1 MSSNENEKLDSP
13 NNKNNN
19 SNNKEEEEEN
29 EEEEKM
35 KEISDVNL
43 PIINQLY
50 PPVKEID
57 FFDENNNNNKILRL
71 IKEKP
76 IIKKDIL
83 TMEDYEKQKLELT
96 DKFLKDL
103 IKDPCPLPKTN
114 IIDVISY
121 FIRNSTL
128 ITKLESSYK
137 WKNEEELTSLCN
149 LISKNLSFEK
159 FDKGDILFKI
169 GETGNKFYFIL
180 QGYISIL
187 KLKEISKVKMSYN
200 QYFNLCIKLLKNK
213 EYHILEET
221 LKKNSSTIPINDI
234 QQLQKIYII
243 LFRKKLYENIEN
255 NYIFNNNTLTSF
267 FNTNE
272 ESLEKYDINLREL
285 QPFEDLDKMKD
296 WKAYLIRRIKP
307 SKDELDYFEKYK
319 EYIIRKIEPV
329 NINYYIYDDFL
340 YLGAGY
346 YFGENSLE
354 KGNIYTGGK
363 RNATIRAETEL
374 ICGSMKG
381 IDYLSIIEPKKRLE
395 KLKEIRFIFNNFFF
409 KEISIFLF
417 EKNYFH
423 LFSFCEYKKDDVIIS
438 TGSPL
443 KDLIFIRDGEVSIE
457 MTSSVLNIQNLI
469 KSLFEYIFSNELFA
483 QLPQNK
489 QNKLLNNK
497 RIETIKNYINE
508 PIFKKLRGFS
518 IKFNEELNKKRNF
531 KIATLE
537 KNDILGL
544 EEIYLKISYITKVT
558 VFSKRLNCYQISE
571 EHFDQIINTEKDITM
586 AYLKASINKIVTM
599 IQRLQNIKQH
609 YINYFI
615 QKYEKNIDEEE
626 KKDLIS
632 NNNILNENIVN
643 NNISYV
649 LKNQDSEINIKGKEV
664 DNNNEYISGN
674 NSVTKYDI
682 ENRNNNSIIRK
693 KKKNSPI
700 KISVQINHNNS
711 KNNLL
716 IKTKNNN
723 NSNKNSH
730 INIKI
735 SDNNKVRPRNN
746 FDYNNG
752 VDLDKI
758 KRKKIS
764 KTAAKMKFFNLDKKT
779 KKNLIIGDKNIS
791 ISKLK
796 SRFNEIQLLSQ
807 ENTDLI
813 QIIQSTKYNTEISKN
828 EKSKDEPR
836 KEHFLKGS
844 SNYLKY
850 RLSYV
855 PLYNIK
861 KRQTK
866 HNTNLF
872 NTETITSNFTPFQ
885 LTIFSSSSNNNQ
897 SESKNNNVANN
908 TNYDSSSNNNQIISK
923 ETGNDKSQQNQFF
936 NSYNYNSRNIPKIFN
951 LKSHEKIRGHI
962 NEKIKEFYKE
972 LKSKGLSYIPNG
984 EKNTF
989 YTRKFNQ
996 KYKSASKYKNIIYTN
1011 NYSQTELNKSKKFLP
1026 VIRQLIKSL
1035 I

>member
-1 MSSNENEKLDSP
+1 MSSNEKEKLDSP

-29 EEEEKM
+29 EEEEEM
-35 KEISDVNL
+35 KEISNVNL

-137 WKNEEELTSLCN
+137 WKSEEELTSLCN

-296 WKAYLIRRIKP
+296 WKEYLIRRIKP

-409 KEISIFLF
+409 KEISIF
-417 EKNYFH
+417 
-423 LFSFCEYKKDDVIIS
+423 
-438 TGSPL
+438 
-443 KDLIFIRDGEVSIE
+443 FI
-457 MTSSVLNIQNLI
+457 L
-469 KSLFEYIFSNELFA
+469 
-483 QLPQNK
+483 
-489 QNKLLNNK
+489 
-497 RIETIKNYINE
+497 
-508 PIFKKLRGFS
+508 
-518 IKFNEELNKKRNF
+518 
-531 KIATLE
+531 
-537 KNDILGL
+537 
-544 EEIYLKISYITKVT
+544 
-558 VFSKRLNCYQISE
+558 
-571 EHFDQIINTEKDITM
+571 
-586 AYLKASINKIVTM
+586 
-599 IQRLQNIKQH
+599 
-609 YINYFI
+609 
-615 QKYEKNIDEEE
+615 
-626 KKDLIS
+626 
-632 NNNILNENIVN
+632 
-643 NNISYV
+643 
-649 LKNQDSEINIKGKEV
+649 
-664 DNNNEYISGN
+664 
-674 NSVTKYDI
+674 
-682 ENRNNNSIIRK
+682 
-693 KKKNSPI
+693 
-700 KISVQINHNNS
+700 
-711 KNNLL
+711 
-716 IKTKNNN
+716 
-723 NSNKNSH
+723 
-730 INIKI
+730 
-735 SDNNKVRPRNN
+735 
-746 FDYNNG
+746 
-752 VDLDKI
+752 
-758 KRKKIS
+758 
-764 KTAAKMKFFNLDKKT
+764 
-779 KKNLIIGDKNIS
+779 
-791 ISKLK
+791 
-796 SRFNEIQLLSQ
+796 
-807 ENTDLI
+807 
-813 QIIQSTKYNTEISKN
+813 
-828 EKSKDEPR
+828 
-836 KEHFLKGS
+836 
-844 SNYLKY
+844 
-850 RLSYV
+850 
-855 PLYNIK
+855 
-861 KRQTK
+861 
-866 HNTNLF
+866 
-872 NTETITSNFTPFQ
+872 
-885 LTIFSSSSNNNQ
+885 
-897 SESKNNNVANN
+897 
-908 TNYDSSSNNNQIISK
+908 
-923 ETGNDKSQQNQFF
+923 
-936 NSYNYNSRNIPKIFN
+936 
-951 LKSHEKIRGHI
+951 
-962 NEKIKEFYKE
+962 
-972 LKSKGLSYIPNG
+972 
-984 EKNTF
+984 
-989 YTRKFNQ
+989 
-996 KYKSASKYKNIIYTN
+996 
-1011 NYSQTELNKSKKFLP
+1011 
-1026 VIRQLIKSL
+1026 
-1035 I
+1035 